1 MRVTINDK
9 QRGILIRHGRFVSLL
24 LPGKHR
30 VTKLMGY
37 RVELMEAEGAV
48 KSSVP
53 LHVLLRDEEFSRS
66 ILHLKK
72 KPEHVMVMCRHG
84 VPIYAP
90 DISDGA
96 WWNMDGSLTLT
107 YLPCSDPEV
116 PAETVR
122 LYHGVLQWKR
132 FTVQE
137 GEAGYLYYDGKF
149 QRKLTPGAYH
159 FWNGPVQME
168 VRCISLRQQQLEIN
182 GQEILTEDRIPVR
195 LNLAV
200 QYEVTAPDL
209 VAERFENHQGQIYTL
224 VQLAVRKQVAGSTL
238 DALLNERET
247 IANALCEAIGQ
258 QAAALGVTFL
268 SAGVKDIILPG
279 DIREIINRVLI
290 AEKTAQANVIARRE
304 EVASTRSLLNTAR
317 LMEENET
324 LYKLKEL
331 EYLERICDKVGN
343 ISVSGGDL
351 LGQLK
356 ELLSTRKKV

>member
-1 MRVTINDK
+1 MSVTISDK
-9 QRGILIRHGRFVSLL
+9 QRGILTRHGRFVSLL
-24 LPGKHR
+24 LPGR
-30 VTKLMGY
+30 RSVAVLLGY
-37 RVELMEAEGAV
+37 RVEVVEAEGAV

-53 LHVLLRDEEFSRS
+53 VHVLLQDAEFSRS
-66 ILHLKK
+66 VLHLKK

-84 VPIYAP
+84 VPLYAP
-90 DISDGA
+90 DISNGA
-96 WWNMDGSLTLT
+96 WWNVDGSLSLS
-107 YLPCSDPEV
+107 YLPCAEPEV
-116 PAETVR
+116 PAEVVR
-122 LYHGVLQWKR
+122 LYHSVLQWKR
-132 FTVQE
+132 FTVHE

-149 QRKLTPGAYH
+149 QRRLAPGAYH
-159 FWNGPVQME
+159 FWNGPVQVE
-168 VRCISLRQQQLEIN
+168 VRSVSLRQQLLEIN
-182 GQEILTEDRIPVR
+182 GQEILTEDRVPVR

-200 QYEVTAPDL
+200 QYEITDPDF

-247 IANALCEAIGQ
+247 IANALCEALSQ
-258 QAAALGVTFL
+258 QATALGVTFL
-268 SAGVKDIILPG
+268 SAGIKDIILPG

-290 AEKTAQANVIARRE
+290 AEKAAQANVIARRE

-331 EYLERICDKVGN
+331 EYLERICDKVGS

-356 ELLSTRKKV
+356 ELLGTRNKA